1 MAPSQSPIISP
12 HYNHL
17 RGHRGIV
24 GHGHH
29 HPQNGSAGSSPASR
43 HLAHNGHSPSLGGM
57 TSDSGHSGSSKI
69 KCVFLGDGAVG
80 KTSLLL
86 RFSDDIF
93 STNPLSTI
101 GVDFKI
107 KTLKVDDK
115 LIKIQIWDTAG

>member
-17 RGHRGIV
+17 RGHRAG
-24 GHGHH
+24 

-57 TSDSGHSGSSKI
+57 TNDSNSGSKI

-80 KTSLLL
+80 KTSLIV
-86 RFSDDIF
+86 SYT
-93 STNPLSTI
+93 TNGYPNEYIPTAIGKKSCTQCTMLQKLSKCE
-101 GVDFKI
+101 VK
-107 KTLKVDDK
+107 
-115 LIKIQIWDTAG
+115 A